1 MGAAVSSTR
10 TTNAALLLVLAV
22 LALAG
27 AGFVAGGLPAQQP
40 AAPPG
45 VAVALGATTPPD
57 FRVTY
62 TSLDIAAA
70 PWLDGTVSLGWD
82 SPTPVRTSVYVG
94 LPASYRIHTA
104 TFGALGAAW
113 TDLLDRAV
121 ISGEDGIASQAVTLP
136 VDVPGGKFVIT
147 VGFSFPEEA
156 FRTPAGGFRDR
167 HRIALQRDRG
177 DLGTLV
183 PASLPVTGRA
193 DGFSV
198 MAISLS
204 SGKMIAERVPNPT
217 DLAPTRTR
225 WRGPLLD
232 VADPAAP
239 FTVAATTSDTYARF
253 FLQAGTCL
261 LVLGLAAG
269 LAYAVT
275 RRRSVRAEVRAGA
288 D

>member
-1 MGAAVSSTR
+1 MSSTK

-27 AGFVAGGLPAQQP
+27 AGFVAGGLPQQQP
-40 AAPPG
+40 QAPPR

-62 TSLDIAAA
+62 AGLDIAAE
-70 PWLDGTVSLGWD
+70 PYLDGTVSLGWN
-82 SPTPVRTSVYVG
+82 SPAPVRTTVSFG
-94 LPASYRIHTA
+94 LPASYRIDTA
-104 TFGALGAAW
+104 TFGALGAAG
-113 TDLLDRAV
+113 TDLLGRAV
-121 ISGEDGIASQAVTLP
+121 VRDEDGIESQAVTLP
-136 VDVPGGKFVIT
+136 VDVPAGKFVIT
-147 VGFSFPEEA
+147 VGFTFPADA

-167 HRIALQRDRG
+167 HFIALQRDRG
-177 DLGTLV
+177 DLGGLI
-183 PASLPVTGRA
+183 PDSLPVTERA

-198 MAISLS
+198 LAISLS
-204 SGKMIAERVPNPT
+204 SGKMISERVPNPT

-239 FTVAATTSDTYARF
+239 FTVAATTSDVHARF

-261 LVLGLAAG
+261 AVLALAAG
-269 LAYAVT
+269 LAYGVT
-275 RRRSVRAEVRAGA
+275 RRRSARAQEPAGA
-288 D
+288 H